1 MQMGWEYLCGDVVG
15 MVYRYVE
22 VRAYA
27 GGAEKWRIRRGGS
40 VFFCRRRRRLHV
52 SQSIFYISSQGWKL
66 NNLTNLKKLTNVNSH
81 GTVENVY
88 ISQDIRNDYNEIMQR

>member
-1 MQMGWEYLCGDVVG
+1 MRVVLKSG
-15 MVYRYVE
+15 GSDVE
-22 VRAYA
+22 V
-27 GGAEKWRIRRGGS
+27 
-40 VFFCRRRRRLHV
+40 VFFFCRRRRRHV

-66 NNLTNLKKLTNVNSH
+66 TNLTNH

>member
-1 MQMGWEYLCGDVVG
+1 MRVVLKSG
-15 MVYRYVE
+15 GSDVE
-22 VRAYA
+22 V
-27 GGAEKWRIRRGGS
+27 
-40 VFFCRRRRRLHV
+40 VFFFCRRRRRLHV

-66 NNLTNLKKLTNVNSH
+66 TNLTNLNSH

>member
-1 MQMGWEYLCGDVVG
+1 MRVVLKSG
-15 MVYRYVE
+15 GSDVE
-22 VRAYA
+22 V
-27 GGAEKWRIRRGGS
+27 
-40 VFFCRRRRRLHV
+40 VFFCRRRRRRLHV

-66 NNLTNLKKLTNVNSH
+66 TNLTNLTNH

>member
-1 MQMGWEYLCGDVVG
+1 MRVVLKSG
-15 MVYRYVE
+15 GSDVE
-22 VRAYA
+22 V
-27 GGAEKWRIRRGGS
+27 

-52 SQSIFYISSQGWKL
+52 SPSIFYISSQGWKL
-66 NNLTNLKKLTNVNSH
+66 NNPNNLTNH

>member
-1 MQMGWEYLCGDVVG
+1 MRVVLKSG
-15 MVYRYVE
+15 GSDVE
-22 VRAYA
+22 V
-27 GGAEKWRIRRGGS
+27 

-66 NNLTNLKKLTNVNSH
+66 TNLTNLTNH

-88 ISQDIRNDYNEIMQR
+88 ISQDNRNDYNEIMQR

>member
-1 MQMGWEYLCGDVVG
+1 MRVVLKSG
-15 MVYRYVE
+15 GSDVE
-22 VRAYA
+22 V
-27 GGAEKWRIRRGGS
+27 

-66 NNLTNLKKLTNVNSH
+66 NNLTNLKKLTNVNNN

>member
-1 MQMGWEYLCGDVVG
+1 

-66 NNLTNLKKLTNVNSH
+66 NNLTNLNSH